1 MSKAAELRYVPK
13 EKKLFLPLLS
23 TLAMPLNCYFRLV
36 FVLFNND
43 ENNSEQCYYLSN
55 NYVLIMSL
63 VCQR

>member
-1 MSKAAELRYVPK
+1 MSKAAELRYIPK
-13 EKKLFLPLLS
+13 KKKTLPAFIQHTGHAIKL
-23 TLAMPLNCYFRLV
+23 